1 YTSLFRSVRA
11 LERVEAGLLDLAE
24 LRRKHDRPLR
34 VELSHRDHVEDTLPG
49 LESRKEVHDRFP
61 LRVPA
66 ADRDAVGLEPVAL
79 ALAREEQNVVVARRG
94 EEVDDEV
101 LLLRLH
107 AGDAL
112 APAPLRAVAGRRYAL
127 DVARVRARAHDVLLG
142 TP

>member
-1 YTSLFRSVRA
+1 RWKDDLWVAVREPGLDELVAVVERDGADASDVRA

-66 ADRDAVGLEPVAL
+66 ADRGAVGLEPVAL
-79 ALAREEQNVVVARRG
+79 ALARERS
-94 EEVDDEV
+94 EE
-101 LLLRLH
+101 H
-107 AGDAL
+107 
-112 APAPLRAVAGRRYAL
+112 
-127 DVARVRARAHDVLLG
+127 
-142 TP
+142 TS